1 MPLNDKRIEM
11 RKKVDSTSYQLIWT
25 LLKDTFPQKMPEF
38 SNLIIWFLTKWNEDR
53 IIWFDDNNGGGDTKR
68 RKNSTT
74 TTTRNRNICFSMKLK
89 LKEQGL
95 ILTIIIE
102 QFIYSTENKQTWDK
116 RQETHIH
123 TTPQTHIHTS
133 PAASRFI
140 FLIEQNISWRP
151 EFRTW
156 FQSTKNTTSATLKIL
171 TLVNA
176 KLNHELC
183 WICDLNQTTWNRGN
197 FSHVFFRSKNDFV
210 HLVNSIQIK
219 MKQTLNIKKGDC
231 CNQCLTSRFMLCRS
245 MHDIRRNF
253 FSSLSF
259 V

>member
-11 RKKVDSTSYQLIWT
+11 RKKVDPTSYQLIWT

-140 FLIEQNISWRP
+140 FFNRTEYFLASRIPDVIPINQEHNISNIENSYTREREIEPWTVLDLRF
-151 EFRTW
+151 E
-156 FQSTKNTTSATLKIL
+156 SNDLKP
-171 TLVNA
+171 
-176 KLNHELC
+176 
-183 WICDLNQTTWNRGN
+183 WQ
-197 FSHVFFRSKNDFV
+197 FFACIF
-210 HLVNSIQIK
+210 
-219 MKQTLNIKKGDC
+219 
-231 CNQCLTSRFMLCRS
+231 
-245 MHDIRRNF
+245 
-253 FSSLSF
+253 
-259 V
+259 